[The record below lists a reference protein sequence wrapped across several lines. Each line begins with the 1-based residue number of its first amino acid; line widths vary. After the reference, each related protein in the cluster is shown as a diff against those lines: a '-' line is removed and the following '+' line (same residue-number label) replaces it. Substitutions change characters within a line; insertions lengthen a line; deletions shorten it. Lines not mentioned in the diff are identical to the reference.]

1 MWLAL
6 RALALH
12 PLAARKLAR
21 DLLYAA
27 EAITL
32 RVAVRARGLHRVDA
46 GGLVVRAGRGPRLA
60 AGDGADG
67 LLRCRVSEQTG
78 GGVWRGRTST
88 APLTYWTCAPT
99 SDVELTFVLVVGL
112 VDMMRMRCDGS

>member
-46 GGLVVRAGRGPRLA
+46 GGLIVRAGRGPRLA
-60 AGDGADG
+60 AGDGADD
-67 LLRCRVSEQTG
+67 LLRCRVSEKTG
-78 GGVWRGRTST
+78 GGSCRGRTST

-99 SDVELTFVLVVGL
+99 SDVELAFVLVVGL
-112 VDMMRMRCDGS
+112 VDMMRMRCDES